1 MPYQDQSVM
10 LQKYVVRI
18 FLVIFVSFTN
28 LLSPYLIFPLFNF
41 LVAFNDN
48 NCSFTLGGDGYI
60 GGFYLTYFFSRFR
73 FEPSLEY
80 PFKILKGSH
89 RKIFK
94 VCFSIFHRYAW
105 KG

>member
-80 PFKILKGSH
+80 PFIEG
-89 RKIFK
+89 ITPQDF
-94 VCFSIFHRYAW
+94 
-105 KG
+105 